1 MACEIIKI
9 VDSVVH
15 VRIHN
20 VMRIA
25 DMRTLEKVA
34 TELIEKGKEVRL
46 LASLENFQGW
56 EKTEQWDDI
65 DFFMNHGDD
74 IVKMAIVG
82 DEQWK
87 ENAFLFVGKGM
98 RNTEIEFFP
107 PAALKN
113 AEVWVTS

>member
-9 VDSVVH
+9 VDSFVH
-15 VRIHN
+15 VRIQN
-20 VMRIA
+20 LMRIA
-25 DMRTLEKVA
+25 DMNKLEKVA
-34 TELIEKGKEVRL
+34 AELIGKGRKIRL

-87 ENAFLFVGKGM
+87 EDAFLFVGKGM

-107 PAALKN
+107 LTALKN

>member
-1 MACEIIKI
+1 MACEIIRI
-9 VDSVVH
+9 IDSVVY
-15 VRIHN
+15 VRIRD

-25 DMRTLEKVA
+25 DMKTLEKVA
-34 TELIEKGKEVRL
+34 EELIGQGKKLRL

-56 EKTEQWDDI
+56 EKTEKWSDV
-65 DFFMNHGDD
+65 DFMMNHGND

-82 DEQWK
+82 DERWK
-87 ENAFLFVGKGM
+87 EEAFLFVGRGM

-107 PAALKN
+107 LTLLKN